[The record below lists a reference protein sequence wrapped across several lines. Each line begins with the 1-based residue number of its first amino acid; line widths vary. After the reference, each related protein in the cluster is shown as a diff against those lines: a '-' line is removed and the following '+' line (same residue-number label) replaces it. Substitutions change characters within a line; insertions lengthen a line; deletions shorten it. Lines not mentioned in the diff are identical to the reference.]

1 MQTRRDFMKWM
12 GAISLGFTG
21 LQAWAGNP
29 SEMDLLS
36 NASGDMPGFGPLQS
50 YDEVL
55 NLPKGFSY
63 KVIAKKGDIMN
74 DGLLLPGRADGMA
87 AFEGRKGKVI
97 LIRNHE
103 NSAHNVEESPFGEKN
118 KLLNKIRKEKFF
130 DFGFGENPHIG
141 GTTTTVYNETT
152 QKVDSVFISL
162 IGTSRN
168 CAGGMTPW
176 GSWITC
182 EEDFRNPDEKNEKGH
197 GYNFEVPATE
207 YIKIKYPL
215 PLRAMGKFNHEAVCV
230 DPKTGIVYQTED
242 RHEGLIYRFIP
253 KVRGKLH
260 EGGRLQ
266 ASFVWKES
274 MDTRHWKE
282 KDTLKPGTRYAVK
295 WIDMDGADGAEDDLR
310 LRGFEKGAACFAR
323 GEGMWFG
330 NGELYF
336 ACTNGGNHKTGQIF
350 KYIPSKYEGTS
361 REKEKGNEPRLE
373 LFVEPNDTKLLRYAD
388 NLTVAP
394 WGDIVFC
401 EDGGKKPRIVGIT
414 PKGEFY
420 QLAENIG
427 YASEL
432 AGVCF
437 SPSGKTLFV
446 NIQEA
451 GLTLAITGPWHKRK

>member
-1 MQTRRDFMKWM
+1 MHTRRDFIKWM

-21 LQAWAGNP
+21 LHAWAGSSTE
-29 SEMDLLS
+29 SEFLS
-36 NASGDMPGFGPLQS
+36 TDTHVPGFGPLRN

-55 NLPKGFSY
+55 NLPKDFSY
-63 KVIAKKGDIMN
+63 KIIATKGEMMD

-87 AFEGRKGKVI
+87 AFEGTNGKVI

-103 NSAHNVEESPFGEKN
+103 NLPQNLIESPFGENN
-118 KLLNKIRKEKFF
+118 KLLNKIKKEKFF
-130 DFGFGENPHIG
+130 DYGYGEHPHIG
-141 GTTTTVYNETT
+141 GTTTTIYNETT
-152 QKVDSVFISL
+152 QKTERVFISL

-182 EEDFRNPDEKNEKGH
+182 EEDFRNKDDKNEKGH
-197 GYNFEVPATE
+197 GYNFEVPVTE
-207 YIKIKYPL
+207 HIKIKYPV

-230 DPKTGIVYQTED
+230 DPRTGIVYQTED
-242 RHEGLIYRFIP
+242 QHEGLIYRFIP
-253 KVRGKLH
+253 TVKGKLH

-266 ASFVWKES
+266 ALAFVWQDS

-282 KDTLKPGTRYAVK
+282 KDTLKIGTRYATK
-295 WIDMDGADGAEDDLR
+295 WMDMEGVDGEVDDLR
-310 LRGFEKGAACFAR
+310 LRGFKKGAACFAR

-336 ACTNGGNHKTGQIF
+336 ACTNGGSLKTGQIF
-350 KYIPSKYEGTS
+350 RYIPSKYEGTS
-361 REKEKGNEPRLE
+361 REREKGYEPRLE
-373 LFVEPNDTKLLRYAD
+373 LFCEPNDTKLLRYAD
-388 NLTVAP
+388 NLTIAP
-394 WGDIVFC
+394 WGDVVFC
-401 EDGGKKPRIVGIT
+401 EDGKKPRIIGIT
-414 PKGEFY
+414 PKGELY

-427 YASEL
+427 YPTEF

-451 GLTLAITGPWHKRK
+451 GLTLGITGPWHKRK